1 MGQMEKF
8 DDRRKSLGCW
18 SEAAAAAAEMSPRP
32 NPTRLQPFWPPLSV
46 HRLNRTVVGT
56 TLFAAF
62 EADNGKMFVLECQL
76 LLFKVSVV
84 EGMALHRGS
93 GSTSQP
99 AIPGSNQTEEK
110 I

>member
-1 MGQMEKF
+1 MCVRDVCERERERERERVCVGQMEKF

-56 TLFAAF
+56 TLFADF
-62 EADNGKMFVLECQL
+62 KADNG
-76 LLFKVSVV
+76 
-84 EGMALHRGS
+84 
-93 GSTSQP
+93 
-99 AIPGSNQTEEK
+99 
-110 I
+110 

>member
-1 MGQMEKF
+1 MCVCVRDVCERERMRERVCVGQMEKF

-62 EADNGKMFVLECQL
+62 AADNGKMFVLDCQL
-76 LLFKVSVV
+76 LLFKV
-84 EGMALHRGS
+84 
-93 GSTSQP
+93 
-99 AIPGSNQTEEK
+99 
-110 I
+110 